1 MLEYSYSVFVIELD
15 MNNVEWG
22 KNDTFQEISFS
33 LILIWILKNF
43 IESLEK
49 KNTNLDFINSLDYH
63 FNQFGDIRYRT

>member
-49 KNTNLDFINSLDYH
+49 NTNLDFINSLDYH

>member
-49 KNTNLDFINSLDYH
+49 KTQI
-63 FNQFGDIRYRT
+63 

>member
-49 KNTNLDFINSLDYH
+49 KHKFRFYQFIRLS
-63 FNQFGDIRYRT
+63 F